1 MCLLVFSGGIIFLKK
16 ILYQVKKEAIM
27 IIPSRKIT
35 FHLILF
41 RFDLPVELRKIII
54 EDHFPF
60 LMNEDS
66 PLTLSWLRESVEET
80 KMSSLEENIG
90 FFWAFYLKKNY
101 FSNIIP
107 YNCKTNVA
115 LSWCV
120 LTSQKRILFTTKAYD
135 SVEGICKQNCVSHC
149 SDLANYKY
157 WPLLLFSDKFAI
169 SVSFEELTE
178 EKVKSVV
185 QYYRNIVLATVEEL
199 ENSC

>member
-1 MCLLVFSGGIIFLKK
+1 M
-16 ILYQVKKEAIM
+16 KKEAIM

-66 PLTLSWLRESVEET
+66 PLTLSWLRESVAET

-90 FFWAFYLKKNY
+90 FFWAFYLQKNY

-120 LTSQKRILFTTKAYD
+120 LTAQKRILFTAKAYD
-135 SVEGICKQNCVSHC
+135 SVDQQGRKKCTGICKQKGVSHC

-157 WPLLLFSDKFAI
+157 SPILLFSDKFAI
-169 SVSFEELTE
+169 SVFFEDLTE
-178 EKVKSVV
+178 EKIKSVV
-185 QYYRNIVLATVEEL
+185 QNYRNIVLATVEEF